1 MQLIDEIYGTF
12 EIEPILEALIKSKP
26 VQRLKGI
33 HQGGAS
39 YLVNSAW
46 NGTRYEHSIGTMLL
60 IRLLGGSIEEQIA
73 GLLHDVSHTA
83 FSHVVDFA
91 LGLEAEDYHEVIYEE
106 LILSSDISMLLEDAG
121 YNVHDL
127 LFNES
132 RWTILEQSAP
142 KLCADRVDYTLRD
155 QFKCGVISVEDI
167 QNFLKELTIHQGEIV
182 MTSLVGAEWFVEVY
196 YKEVIDYFMHPLNVY
211 AYHNLS
217 QAIQK
222 ALACEDLQ
230 LSDLLKN
237 DEDVLNLLKQS
248 QSSDVLESLNRLNK
262 KVNLIE
268 DEMDFDLYQKH
279 KVRMIDPGFLIE
291 NRRYHSSEKSK
302 RIQVMGEEA
311 LRKATKGIYLKIQT
325 V

>member
-12 EIEPILEALIKSKP
+12 EIEPILEALINSQP

-46 NGTRYEHSIGTMLL
+46 DGTRYEHSIGTMLL

-106 LILSSDISMLLEDAG
+106 LILSSDIPMLLEKAG

-142 KLCADRVDYTLRD
+142 KLCADRIDYTLRD
-155 QFKCGVISVEDI
+155 QFKCGVISAEDI
-167 QNFLKELTIHQGEIV
+167 QNFLKELTVHEGEIV
-182 MTSLVGAEWFVEVY
+182 ITTFGGAEWFVDLY
-196 YKEVIDYFMHPLNVY
+196 YKEVLDYFIHPLNVY
-211 AYHNLS
+211 AYHFLS

-222 ALACEDLQ
+222 ALAWGELQ

-237 DEDVLNLLKQS
+237 DEEVLNMLKQS
-248 QSSDVLESLNRLNK
+248 QSRDVLESLNRLNSK
-262 KVNLIE
+262 ITLIE
-268 DEMDFDLYQKH
+268 TETDFDIYQKN
-279 KVRMIDPGFLIE
+279 KVRLIDPSVLVEGQLYKSSQKSSLIQ
-291 NRRYHSSEKSK
+291 NMNKQALK
-302 RIQVMGEEA
+302 RGS
-311 LRKATKGIYLKIQT
+311 KGIYLKIL
-325 V
+325 